1 MDYFDYLSKKLE
13 NADYKKSVE
22 TQIDNTKIKKSDN
35 PDKDVKLNDASIFSS
50 ADKEE
55 VENIDYDKLLE
66 KLENK
71 DEGEDKKLSPLEF
84 ILKEF
89 FSFDVVKNKVDADSD
104 GKISEQEAKD
114 YIKHLAGMD
123 GDDSKLSIED
133 FTKAIQEYEIDL
145 ANELE
150 KFNTTNNDVP
160 EAETIENTAFAE
172 SYSAPV
178 LNDYGSYSAPA
189 ASSSYND
196 LVSAEPAVKTIDNM
210 TLEELQAEKT
220 KRQEVLK
227 EKQTNLQN
235 AQSGNTETIKT
246 AKANVDKTK
255 QEYLDALDKDNAAKE
270 FKQDIENN
278 LKAIDENKE
287 QITKKEEEISKKE
300 DQISDAEESLKTSQ
314 STLDALNAALSNLPA
329 KTGDKEKDQK
339 IEQQTKELKTKISE
353 QKKVVDKETKTLNE
367 YKKQLEKLEK
377 EKVNL
382 EKKKTELEEKKAELE
397 KKVEET
403 CSEATKNAL
412 KAFNE
417 ATQEY
422 EKIQAEEIKVAKE
435 EVETAKK
442 EIAAVN
448 EKINIAEANK
458 VKNEYSPIPVM
469 DINDVSPADRKK
481 YGVQETT
488 LPDGT
493 TVLAC
498 RWSKFDKCQPEW
510 LEQQQPLLQAAA
522 EQGMTLVYSD
532 VTRTVAESNAGRAKK
547 GSLVCKGGE
556 SPHNYGTAVDIV
568 LYKDGKAVSVNSA
581 EYKAFAKNAV
591 ALSDEKIEWGGEW
604 RKQGERHHFNLR
616 GWKKYKSAEYLVG

>member
-22 TQIDNTKIKKSDN
+22 TQVDNTKIKKSDN
-35 PDKDVKLNDASIFSS
+35 PDKDVKLNDTSIFSS

-55 VENIDYDKLLE
+55 VENIDYNKLLE

-71 DEGEDKKLSPLEF
+71 DEDEDKKLSPLEF

-123 GDDSKLSIED
+123 GDDSKLSLED

-172 SYSAPV
+172 SDSIPV
-178 LNDYGSYSAPA
+178 SNNYGSYSAPV
-189 ASSSYND
+189 ASSSYNST
-196 LVSAEPAVKTIDNM
+196 VSAKPAVKTIDNM

-235 AQSGNTETIKT
+235 AQSGNTEAIKT

-255 QEYLDALDKDNAAKE
+255 QEYLDALDKDNAAKK
-270 FKQDIENN
+270 FKRDIENN

-300 DQISDAEESLKTSQ
+300 DQISDAEESLKASQ

-339 IEQQTKELKTKISE
+339 IEQQAKELKTKISE
-353 QKKVVDKETKTLNE
+353 QKKIVNKETKTLND
-367 YKKQLEKLEK
+367 YKKQLEKLEQ

-382 EKKKTELEEKKAELE
+382 EKKKTELEERKAELE

-403 CSEATKNAL
+403 CSEATKNTL

-458 VKNEYSPIPVM
+458 VKREYSPIPVM
-469 DINDVSPADRKK
+469 DINDVPPADRENMVYKK
-481 YGVQETT
+481 
-488 LPDGT
+488 
-493 TVLAC
+493 
-498 RWSKFDKCQPEW
+498 
-510 LEQQQPLLQAAA
+510 
-522 EQGMTLVYSD
+522 
-532 VTRTVAESNAGRAKK
+532 
-547 GSLVCKGGE
+547 
-556 SPHNYGTAVDIV
+556 
-568 LYKDGKAVSVNSA
+568 
-581 EYKAFAKNAV
+581 
-591 ALSDEKIEWGGEW
+591 
-604 RKQGERHHFNLR
+604 
-616 GWKKYKSAEYLVG
+616 